1 MKPAD
6 GAHRGV
12 KWSRG
17 GTRARLAPSVFQ
29 YDFLVL
35 RLLQKDIRQAL
46 ASVGRIES
54 EDAVAVDIGGGDAP
68 YRSLLEAA
76 GYRVQCLDIAQ
87 SAGVDIVGSAEHTG
101 LPDESVD
108 LVLCTQVL
116 EHTRAPWSAMREFA
130 RILRPGGVVL
140 ISAPHVWFFHPHPSD
155 YWRMTS
161 QGLRALCDEGGL
173 DVVDLRAQGGSA
185 AALFQVVNFLIFG
198 VLGRA
203 GAPLYAAMNGLGLVL
218 DRLVLDRRFAL
229 NHSCLANKPAS
240 VRASGAARS
249 CDEA

>member
-12 KWSRG
+12 EWSRG
-17 GTRARLAPSVFQ
+17 GTRRRLAPSVFQ

-54 EDAVAVDIGGGDAP
+54 EDAVAIDIGGGDAP

-87 SAGVDIVGSAEHTG
+87 TAGVDIVGSAEHTG

-108 LVLCTQVL
+108 LVLCDTSPGA
-116 EHTRAPWSAMREFA
+116 HTSALVSDA
-130 RILRPGGVVL
+130 RIRAHPATGWRRSDLRPACLVL
-140 ISAPHVWFFHPHPSD
+140 SPAPIGLD
-155 YWRMTS
+155 WRMTS

-185 AALFQVVNFLIFG
+185 AALFPGRELPRLWSAWPGWCAAVWSNERTRSRFG
-198 VLGRA
+198 PARDGPAIRTESQLSCEKA
-203 GAPLYAAMNGLGLVL
+203 GVGPGLGGGQEW
-218 DRLVLDRRFAL
+218 R
-229 NHSCLANKPAS
+229 
-240 VRASGAARS
+240 
-249 CDEA
+249 